1 MTGDALYAGTVT
13 HARTHQVRHA
23 FRYPVYMHLFDLDA
37 LDGLNARHR
46 LLGYNRRRVVGLHD
60 ADHFDGRPLGEAVR
74 AAVEDAGRPWPGGR
88 VMMLTNARVFGYVFN
103 PISIFYC
110 FDRHDALDTVV
121 AEVHNTFGDT
131 HAYVLP
137 GRAGSPSRPPCAPG
151 RPPCAPS
158 RPSAEAVGSESRPY
172 LASRPSAKKVM
183 HVSPFFPLDGTY
195 QFALP
200 PPGDTLD
207 VDIDLSVG
215 DERRLAARL
224 RLRRRALSDAS
235 LAGMLLRYPLMTLQV
250 IGAIHWEALRL
261 WWKGVRYLPRP
272 AYAPDAARRTQ
283 P

>member
-1 MTGDALYAGTVT
+1 MTGDALYAGTVS
-13 HARTHQVRHA
+13 HARTHEVGHA

-37 LDGLNARHR
+37 LDGLNDRHR
-46 LLGYNRRRVVGLHD
+46 LLGYNRRRVVALHD
-60 ADHFDGRPLGEAVR
+60 TDHFDGRPLREAVR
-74 AAVEDAGRPWPGGR
+74 AVVEGAGRTWPGGR
-88 VMMLTNARVFGYVFN
+88 VLLLTNARVFGYVFN

-110 FDRHDALDTVV
+110 FDTQDALDTVV

-137 GRAGSPSRPPCAPG
+137 GRAGSPSRP
-151 RPPCAPS
+151 
-158 RPSAEAVGSESRPY
+158 
-172 LASRPSAKKVM
+172 SAKKAM

-215 DERRLAARL
+215 SERRLAARL
-224 RLRRRALSDAS
+224 RLRRQPLSDAS

-250 IGAIHWEALRL
+250 IAAIHWEALRL